1 LKQQVYPACA
11 SDTNWFLT
19 VNFLYHPWVYKNASV
34 RDLFKFWHV
43 LGLLC
48 LQIVPILS
56 RNCNPLLLEPI
67 PELDFFEEQHR
78 YRWRNNWI
86 LENVSDVLQ
95 GELNAFAKKKIE
107 KTKHG
112 EDGWLVRGKTIH
124 RSLDCYLRGEPD
136 THDDKWSPWIDALLS
151 DELFQG
157 IETLAT
163 EFCVVDRFNSVA
175 GSFDFLVRY
184 KDDPSFVILG
194 DLKTVSSAKAVSG
207 RKAATG
213 QLGAYTKMLGQ
224 HFGYISVTQCVT
236 VVSGPEKCKVI
247 RQQPED
253 CINAWE
259 EAFGKH
265 QARCASFDF

>member
-1 LKQQVYPACA
+1 M
-11 SDTNWFLT
+11 
-19 VNFLYHPWVYKNASV
+19 
-34 RDLFKFWHV
+34 
-43 LGLLC
+43 GLLC
-48 LQIVPILS
+48 LQIVPILC

-67 PELDFFEEQHR
+67 PELDFFEDQHR

-107 KTKHG
+107 ETKHG
-112 EDGWLVRGKTIH
+112 EDGWLVRGRTIH
-124 RSLDCYLRGEPD
+124 RSLDRYLRGEVD
-136 THDDKWSPWIDALLS
+136 MHDDKWSPWIDALLG

-163 EFCVVDRFNSVA
+163 EFRVVDRFNSVA
-175 GSFDFLVRY
+175 GSFDFLIKQR
-184 KDDPSFVILG
+184 DGLTILG

-213 QLGAYTKMLGQ
+213 QCGAYVKMLQQ
-224 HFGYISVTQCVT
+224 HYPRIQVAQCVT
-236 VVSGPEKCKVI
+236 VVSGPDKVKVI
-247 RQQPED
+247 KEEPED

-259 EAFGKH
+259 EAYGRH
-265 QARCASFDF
+265 QARYAAFDF